1 MFLFVGL
8 HIKKKTQLKQK
19 AVTCYISDP
28 SVKEEGL

>member
-8 HIKKKTQLKQK
+8 QKKKTQLKQK

-28 SVKEEGL
+28 SVKKEEL